1 MRNQGF
7 PFVHPDTNSIIN
19 PKPWYSKESDNKILN
34 SANIK
39 NRLVLVLLNIISL
52 RYKFDS
58 LKCLVK
64 DKIDLLVVTETK
76 LEESFPSTQ
85 FSIDGFSK
93 LVRLDRT
100 SQGGGIIIFIRE
112 NISHKVLEKMS
123 SDTDDD
129 SIFMEITLRNSKLL
143 LIACYNPEKSR
154 IYNYIQNVETTLNK
168 LIKNMITLLCWGT

>member
-1 MRNQGF
+1 MRNHGF
-7 PFVHPDTNSIIN
+7 PLVHPDTNSIIN
-19 PKPWYSKESDNKILN
+19 SKPCYSEESDNKILN

-39 NRLVLVLLNIISL
+39 NRLVLAQLNINSL

-76 LEESFPSTQ
+76 LDESFPSTQ

-93 LVRLDRT
+93 PVRLDRT

-112 NISHKVLEKMS
+112 NISHKMLEKIS
-123 SDTDDD
+123 SDTDDE
-129 SIFMEITLRNSKLL
+129 SIFMVITLRNSKWL

-168 LIKNMITLLCWGT
+168 LIKKV